1 MSLGAEFHFG
11 RGLLGAR
18 VRSERKLL
26 EISIVENQHFFNSIF
41 RRVFTNKFLDTHI
54 ISKIV
59 FDPENRILAK
69 KFKFSDTYTSG
80 LAILGDPLKIT
91 KNGQKSSKMPFW
103 PF

>member
-1 MSLGAEFHFG
+1 MQKIFDAIFEHVPSN
-11 RGLLGAR
+11 
-18 VRSERKLL
+18 KLL
-26 EISIVENQHFFNSIF
+26 
-41 RRVFTNKFLDTHI
+41 DYHI
-54 ISKIV
+54 MSNIV

>member
-1 MSLGAEFHFG
+1 MGAKFYFG

-26 EISIVENQHFFNSIF
+26 EIAIVENQNFFDSIF
-41 RRVFTNKFLDTHI
+41 ERVFTNKFLDTHI

-69 KFKFSDTYTSG
+69 KFKFGDTVTSG
-80 LAILGDPLKIT
+80 LAILGDPPKIT
-91 KNGQKSSKMPFW
+91 KNCQKSSKMWFW

>member
-1 MSLGAEFHFG
+1 MGAKFHFG
-11 RGLLGAR
+11 RCLLGAR

-26 EISIVENQHFFNSIF
+26 EIAIVENQNFFDSIF
-41 RRVFTNKFLDTHI
+41 RRVFINKFLVTHI

-91 KNGQKSSKMPFW
+91 KNGQKLSKMPFW

>member
-11 RGLLGAR
+11 SGLLGAR

-26 EISIVENQHFFNSIF
+26 EIAIVENKNFFNSIF
-41 RRVFTNKFLDTHI
+41 TRIFTNKFLDTHI
-54 ISKIV
+54 ISNKV
-59 FDPENRILAK
+59 FDPENPILAK
-69 KFKFSDTYTSG
+69 KIKFSNTYTSG